1 MAYFL
6 KKSTQQGRS
15 YLAIYESFYSPEVN
29 GTKHK
34 CVQSLG
40 NIETLKKS
48 GIEDPVSFYQNE
60 VNKLNEQRKLET
72 PNKKFNQKL
81 ISDISPEV
89 NGTKHKCVQ
98 SLGNIETLK
107 KSGIEDPVSFYQN
120 EVNKLNE
127 QRKLETPNKKF
138 NQKLISDI
146 SPERYLGYFPLA
158 NVLNTLD
165 VKEHFNYMQSTR
177 NFHFNVF
184 DVFSSLV
191 FARAV
196 APLSK
201 HRTFHDVLPSIL
213 KKVDFSYDQLLETV
227 EFVGSEYEK
236 FVEIFTVA
244 TQDNYGIDTRHT
256 YFDCTNFYFEIDK
269 ESIFQKKGPS
279 KENKHD
285 PIIGLG
291 LLLDSNMIPIG
302 MKMYPGNESEKPIL
316 RKTIRDLK
324 NRNNIDGRTIQIA
337 DKGLNCAKNIIDAT
351 DNCDGYIFSKSVKTL
366 PQVEKTWV
374 LNDDGYID
382 VCDSS
387 GEVHYRYKSCIDEFE
402 YSYFDE
408 EKQTTIKR
416 KLKEKRVVTFN
427 PKLQK
432 KKLMEIDKMIE
443 KAKKMRASQAKKD
456 EYGECAK
463 YMSFVGG
470 DGKKA
475 SVVLNEEAIEK
486 DRSLA
491 GFNMLVTS
499 EYRMKDQD
507 IYDAYHNL
515 WRIEESFRVMK
526 SELDARPVYLQK
538 EDSIKGHFLICYVTV
553 LLLRIFQF
561 KILENKYSTS
571 EICNFIREFRV
582 VKINENRYINMTRAS
597 KFITDLAYKLGQPI
611 TNYYLNDRQ
620 IKMMHSR

>member
-6 KKSTQQGRS
+6 KKSSQQGRS

-34 CVQSLG
+34 CFKSLG
-40 NIETLKKS
+40 NVETLKKN
-48 GIEDPVSFYQNE
+48 GIEDPVAFYQEE
-60 VNKLNEQRKLET
+60 VNRLNEKRKNEM

-81 ISDISPEV
+81 ISKI
-89 NGTKHKCVQ
+89 T
-98 SLGNIETLK
+98 
-107 KSGIEDPVSFYQN
+107 
-120 EVNKLNE
+120 
-127 QRKLETPNKKF
+127 
-138 NQKLISDI
+138 
-146 SPERYLGYFPLA
+146 PERYLGYFPLA
-158 NVLNTLD
+158 NILNTLD
-165 VKEHFNYMQSTR
+165 VEEHFNYMQSTR
-177 NFHFNVF
+177 NFHFNVL
-184 DVFSSLV
+184 DIFSSLV

-201 HRTFHDVLPSIL
+201 HKTFHDVLPSIL
-213 KKVDFSYDQLLETV
+213 KTIDFSYDQLLEAV

-244 TQDNYGIDTRHT
+244 TQENYGIDTKHT
-256 YFDCTNFYFEIDK
+256 YFDCTNFYFEIDR
-269 ESIFQKKGPS
+269 ESDFQKKGPS
-279 KENKHD
+279 KENKTD
-285 PIIGLG
+285 PIVGLG

-316 RKTIRDLK
+316 RNTIRDLK
-324 NRNNIDGRTIQIA
+324 NRNNIEGRTIQIA
-337 DKGLNCAKNIIDAT
+337 DKGLNCARNIIEAN
-351 DNCDGYIFSKSVKTL
+351 DNCDGYIFSKSVKIL
-366 PQVEKTWV
+366 PQTEKVWV

-382 VCDSS
+382 VCNDR
-387 GEVHYRYKSCIDEFE
+387 GEILYRYKSCVDEFE
-402 YSYFDE
+402 YSYFNE
-408 EKQTTIKR
+408 EKQTTIRK

-443 KAKKMRASQAKKD
+443 KAKKLRASEAKKE

-463 YMSFVGG
+463 YMNFVGK
-470 DGKKA
+470 DGNKA
-475 SVVLNEEAIEK
+475 VVTLNEEVIEK
-486 DRSLA
+486 DKSLA
-491 GFNMLVTS
+491 GYNMLITS
-499 EYRMKDQD
+499 EYKMNDKD

-538 EDSIKGHFLICYVTV
+538 EESIKGHFLICYVTV

-561 KILENKYSTS
+561 KVLKNRYSTS

-597 KFITDLAYKLGQPI
+597 DFITDLAYTLGQPI
-611 TNYYLNDRQ
+611 TNYYLTDKQ
-620 IKMMHSR
+620 IKMMHTR

>member
-6 KKSTQQGRS
+6 KKSSQQGRS

-34 CVQSLG
+34 CFKSLG
-40 NIETLKKS
+40 NVETLKKN
-48 GIEDPVSFYQNE
+48 GIEDPVAFYQEE
-60 VNKLNEQRKLET
+60 VNRLNEKRKNEM

-81 ISDISPEV
+81 ISKI
-89 NGTKHKCVQ
+89 T
-98 SLGNIETLK
+98 
-107 KSGIEDPVSFYQN
+107 
-120 EVNKLNE
+120 
-127 QRKLETPNKKF
+127 
-138 NQKLISDI
+138 
-146 SPERYLGYFPLA
+146 PERYLGYFPLA
-158 NVLNTLD
+158 NILNTLD
-165 VKEHFNYMQSTR
+165 VEEHFNYMQSTR
-177 NFHFNVF
+177 NFHFNVL
-184 DVFSSLV
+184 DIFSSLV

-201 HRTFHDVLPSIL
+201 HKTFHDVLPSIL
-213 KKVDFSYDQLLETV
+213 KTIDFSYDQLLEAV

-244 TQDNYGIDTRHT
+244 TQENYSIDTKHT
-256 YFDCTNFYFEIDK
+256 YFDCTNFYFEIDR
-269 ESIFQKKGPS
+269 ESDFQKKGPS
-279 KENKHD
+279 KENKTD
-285 PIIGLG
+285 PIVGLG

-316 RKTIRDLK
+316 RNTIRDLK
-324 NRNNIDGRTIQIA
+324 NRNNIEGRTIQIA
-337 DKGLNCAKNIIDAT
+337 DKGLNCARNIIEAN
-351 DNCDGYIFSKSVKTL
+351 DNCDGYIFSKSVKIL
-366 PQVEKTWV
+366 PQTEKVWV

-382 VCDSS
+382 VCNDR
-387 GEVHYRYKSCIDEFE
+387 GEILYRYKSCVDEFE
-402 YSYFDE
+402 YSYFNE
-408 EKQTTIKR
+408 EKQTTIRK

-443 KAKKMRASQAKKD
+443 KAKKLRASEAKKE

-463 YMSFVGG
+463 YMNFVGK
-470 DGKKA
+470 DGNKA
-475 SVVLNEEAIEK
+475 VVTLNEEVIEK
-486 DRSLA
+486 DKSLA
-491 GFNMLVTS
+491 GYNMLITS
-499 EYRMKDQD
+499 EYKMNDKD

-538 EDSIKGHFLICYVTV
+538 EESIKGHFLICYVTV

-561 KILENKYSTS
+561 KVLKNRYSTS

-597 KFITDLAYKLGQPI
+597 DFITDLAYTLGQPI
-611 TNYYLNDRQ
+611 TNYYLTDKQ
-620 IKMMHSR
+620 IKMMHTR